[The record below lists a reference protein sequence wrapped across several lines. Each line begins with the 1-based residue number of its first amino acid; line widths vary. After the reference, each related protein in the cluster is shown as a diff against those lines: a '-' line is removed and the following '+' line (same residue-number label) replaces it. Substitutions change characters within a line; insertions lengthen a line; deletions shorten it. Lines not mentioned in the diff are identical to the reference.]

1 MRKIFTYWGV
11 AIQDRRGALS
21 NSTTQWRNGLD
32 LVERSIKD
40 NVDVIDLIL
49 SLPDW
54 TTEDGHTD
62 WCTANQWHFIRLQ
75 KHQHDEFNKVS
86 SSTAQKV
93 FKRINARGSKFCL
106 VESYYCTSL
115 TPR

>member
-40 NVDVIDLIL
+40 NVDVIDLFL
-49 SLPDW
+49 SLTNWP
-54 TTEDGHTD
+54 TEDRHTD
-62 WCTANQWHFIRLQ
+62 WCTANRWQFIRLQ
-75 KHQHDEFNKVS
+75 KHQHDGYIKVS
-86 SSTAQKV
+86 SSTAQQV
-93 FKRINARGSKFCL
+93 CKRINARRSKFCL
-106 VESYYCTSL
+106 VE
-115 TPR
+115 